1 MLSVKMYDGSTVPS
15 IRFLLALMLLSV
27 LSLVSCKTI
36 PTIPQ
41 TTSETCTT
49 TILRDTLITVL
60 PDSATLRALF
70 RCDSLNRVVLTENH
84 TLRGRRMALAATATP
99 RPDGAMQVQ
108 VDCHEDSL
116 SLQIQLRD
124 QIITRQQHTIQTLR
138 VPQPLTRW
146 QSFFLVLGYA
156 TATLLALTILT
167 IATIFIF
174 KLVKRY

>member
-70 RCDSLNRVVLTENH
+70 RCDSLNRVVLAENH
-84 TLRGRRMALAATATP
+84 TLRGQRMALATTATP
-99 RPDGAMQVQ
+99 LPDGAMQVR
-108 VDCHEDSL
+108 VDCREDSL
-116 SLQIQLRD
+116 LMLLQLRD
-124 QIITRQQHTIQTLR
+124 QIITRQQHTIQTLQ
-138 VPQPLTRW
+138 VPQPLSAW

-156 TATLLALTILT
+156 AATLLALTLLT